1 MVSKVFSGHSFYHAC
16 RYVVNKP
23 EAEVLECIG
32 VREHN
37 YQVMSDD
44 FILQQQL
51 RPEKEKACFHCC
63 LSFYPGEKVSDKQMK
78 QIAKE
83 YLEKLKIVDTQVA
96 IIKHSDRRHLHMH
109 IVANMVDNKGKAISD
124 SFLGLRGKKA
134 AQQLTLEH
142 KLVPALKK
150 DLSLTNY
157 EALRKS
163 EATKYKVYEAIMQAL
178 PQCKT
183 IKELENKLQLRGIE
197 TQYKY
202 KGQTLEKQGVS
213 FKLGDY
219 SFKGSQVDR
228 QFSLGNLE
236 KTLAFN
242 QKEAF
247 TLRPGLTENRN
258 YHPYTTLT
266 HSRESNHQFKENLQD
281 DSISKGIEKS
291 LEILLKPEGNN
302 QSPYELLQ
310 ESRQKKKKKQSNGL
324 RH

>member
-23 EAEVLECIG
+23 EAEVLECTG
-32 VREHN
+32 VREHS
-37 YQVMSDD
+37 YQVMADD
-44 FILQQQL
+44 FIAQQQL

-63 LSFYPGEKVSDKQMK
+63 LSFYPGEKVSDEQMK

-83 YLEKLKIVDTQVA
+83 YLEELQIIDTQVA

-109 IVANMVDNKGKAISD
+109 VVANMVNNNGKVISD
-124 SFLGLRGKKA
+124 SFLGLRGKKT

-142 KLVPALKK
+142 KLVPALTK

-163 EATKYKVYEAIMQAL
+163 EATKYKVYEAIMQIL

-183 IKELENKLQLRGIE
+183 IKELENKLQLRSIE

-202 KGQTLEKQGVS
+202 KGQTSEMQGVS
-213 FKLGDY
+213 FKLGEY

-236 KTLAFN
+236 KSLAHN
-242 QKEAF
+242 QREAF

-258 YHPYTTLT
+258 YYYSAVSR
-266 HSRESNHQFKENLQD
+266 HSGKSNHQFKENLPD
-281 DSISKGIEKS
+281 KPSSKGIDKS
-291 LEILLKPEGNN
+291 METLMKPEGNN

-310 ESRQKKKKKQSNGL
+310 ESRQKKKKKKSRGL

>member
-1 MVSKVFSGHSFYHAC
+1 MVSKIFPGHSFYHAC
-16 RYVVNKP
+16 RYIVNKP

-37 YQVMSDD
+37 YQVMADD
-44 FILQQQL
+44 FIAQQKL

-63 LSFYPGEKVSDKQMK
+63 LSFYPGEKVSDEQLK

-83 YLEKLKIVDTQVA
+83 YLERLKIVDTQVA

-109 IVANMVDNKGKAISD
+109 VVANMVDNNGKVISD
-124 SFLGLRGKKA
+124 SFLGLRGKKT

-163 EATKYKVYEAIMQAL
+163 EATKYKVYEAILQVL
-178 PQCKT
+178 PQCET
-183 IKELENKLQLRGIE
+183 LKELENKLQLRGIE

-202 KGQTLEKQGVS
+202 KGQISEKQGVS
-213 FKLGDY
+213 FKLEDY

-236 KTLAFN
+236 KTLLLN
-242 QKEAF
+242 QKEAL
-247 TLRPGLTENRN
+247 TLKPSLTVNRS
-258 YHPYTTLT
+258 YYSSATAHQ
-266 HSRESNHQFKENLQD
+266 SGESACQFKENVQNSSL
-281 DSISKGIEKS
+281 SKGLEKS
-291 LEILLKPEGNN
+291 LEILLKPEINN
-302 QSPYELLQ
+302 ELPYELLQ
-310 ESRQKKKKKQSNGL
+310 ESRQKKKKKQSRGL

>member
-1 MVSKVFSGHSFYHAC
+1 MFSKVFSGHSFYHAC

-23 EAEVLECIG
+23 EAQVLDCMG

-37 YQVMSDD
+37 YQVMAED
-44 FILQQQL
+44 FTAQQEL
-51 RPEKEKACFHCC
+51 KPEKEKACFHCC
-63 LSFYPGEKVSDKQMK
+63 LSFYPGEKVSDERMK

-83 YLEKLKIVDTQVA
+83 YLGRLKIINTQFA
-96 IIKHSDRRHLHMH
+96 IIKHSDRRHQHMH
-109 IVANMVDNKGKAISD
+109 VVANMVDNNGKVISD

-163 EATKYKVYEAIMQAL
+163 EATKYKIYEAILQVL

-183 IKELENKLQLRGIE
+183 IKELEDKLQLRGIE

-213 FKLGDY
+213 FRMEDY

-236 KTLAFN
+236 KILTLN
-242 QKEAF
+242 RKETS
-247 TLRPGLTENRN
+247 TLRPGLTVNR
-258 YHPYTTLT
+258 T
-266 HSRESNHQFKENLQD
+266 HYSSQTANQSGESAPQFKENLHD
-281 DSISKGIEKS
+281 NSLSKGLEKS

-302 QSPYELLQ
+302 QLPYELLQ
-310 ESRQKKKKKQSNGL
+310 ESRQNKKKKQSRGL